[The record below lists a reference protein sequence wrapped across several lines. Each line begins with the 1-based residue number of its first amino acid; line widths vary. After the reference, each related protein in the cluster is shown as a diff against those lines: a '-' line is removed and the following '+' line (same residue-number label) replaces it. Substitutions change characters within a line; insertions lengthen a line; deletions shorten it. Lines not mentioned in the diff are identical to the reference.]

1 VSQRSPVALVVLFV
15 LLPVALTFAPAFAHA
30 QVPAARAKAIVTVV
44 DQSGGFIPGATVTIV
59 GLESATKVAPVAPAK
74 TDEKGIATFNNL
86 PLGRYSIQGEFS
98 GFQLGLVR
106 DVRLKAGENKHIVIL
121 PLKQMSES
129 VTVAQ
134 DSLQAASSRPTLGTA
149 LTREQIDALS
159 DDPDELQRQIN
170 DLAGPNAT
178 IRVDSFE
185 GSQLPPKAQIKSIH
199 ITRDQYAAENHF
211 IGGLFIDIVTQPGIG
226 KIRGNGN
233 INYNGS
239 QLNSHTAFVPEK
251 PSEQNRSVG
260 FGMGGTIVPQKSDF
274 SINFNGQDSYTQPNT
289 FIYTAQG
296 QQTETLSIHVPRR
309 QASVSATMNYA
320 ITKDQTIR
328 VSAFVGGNG
337 QDNLGIAGNNLSDRA
352 YSQRAR
358 NRQVNFQEV
367 GPIGRRLFLNT
378 RGRFLY
384 NHNWANSL
392 TEAQTIVI
400 NDAQTRGGAQRRGGS
415 VSKTLS
421 LQSDLDY
428 IRGINSWRAG
438 IQFDGTWYDANDDS
452 NYLGTYTFTSLEAFA
467 AGQPTFFTKRIGD
480 PTIAYSNMQAGM
492 YLQDDIRVSKTLT
505 LSPGIRYEVQTHVTD
520 YNGFGPRFGAT
531 WSPFKSGKTTIR
543 GGGGIFYDWLG
554 VGTYAQTIRVDGFHQ
569 RDLTI
574 TNPTYPDPGNV
585 GNITAT
591 NRYLIASNYVMPRS
605 LGVNVGV
612 DRTITPRIRVSGG
625 YTFTRGTKVARGDNL
640 NAPIDGVRPDPL
652 FLNVIETV
660 SDGAYRSHEA
670 YVSSSFSL
678 VSGPAAQ
685 QPRFNWKRL
694 SFNGSYSASHYRNNT
709 DGAFAVPASGTLAT
723 EWGPNGRGTHFV
735 SMSINSGVVKNM
747 NVNVGFN
754 TSSGGYY
761 NITTGFDNNGDLM
774 FNDRPAG
781 VSRNSAQIPVWNVG
795 LRAGLNYTFTFGKT
809 ASSAPPGIMITS
821 EGGGRLSVAQAPTST
836 AGRYRVSINV
846 NANNLTNRNN
856 YGGYVGNLSNLQG
869 FGKPTTSGEPRRI
882 NISMSFGF

>member
-1 VSQRSPVALVVLFV
+1 MSRRSPILLVFLLLLTLVPAL
-15 LLPVALTFAPAFAHA
+15 AHA
-30 QVPAARAKAIVTVV
+30 QVPAQRAKAIVTVV
-44 DQSGGFIPGATVTIV
+44 DPSGGFIPGATVTLV
-59 GLESATKVAPVAPAK
+59 GLENATKANSFAPVK
-74 TDEKGIATFNNL
+74 TDDKGIATFSNL
-86 PLGRYSIQGEFS
+86 IIGRYAIQGEFP

-106 DVRLKAGENKHIVIL
+106 DVRLKAGDNKHVIIL

-129 VTVAQ
+129 VTVGQ
-134 DSLQAASSRPTLGTA
+134 DSLQAASTRPSLGTA

-185 GSQLPPKAQIKSIH
+185 GSQLPPKAMIKSIH

-226 KIRGNGN
+226 KLRGNGN
-233 INYNGS
+233 VNYNGS

-251 PSEQNRSVG
+251 PSEQNRSFG
-260 FGMGGTIVPQKSDF
+260 FGMGGTIVPQKADF

-296 QQTETLSIHVPRR
+296 RQTETLSLHVPRR
-309 QASVSATMNYA
+309 QASINGTVNYA

-337 QDNLGIAGNNLSDRA
+337 QDNLGIGGNNVADRA

-378 RGRFLY
+378 RGRFFY
-384 NHNWANSL
+384 NHIWANSL
-392 TEAQTIVI
+392 LETPTIVI

-415 VSKTLS
+415 YSKSLS

-438 IQFDGTWYDANDDS
+438 VQFDGTWYDSNDNS
-452 NYLGTYTFTSLEAFA
+452 NYLGTYTFTGVPAYA
-467 AGQPTFFTKRIGD
+467 AGKPTFFSKRIGD
-480 PTIAYSNMQAGM
+480 PTIKYSNMQAGF
-492 YLQDDIRVSKTLT
+492 YLQDDIRISKTLT

-531 WSPFKSGKTTIR
+531 WSPFKSGKTSIR

-554 VGTYAQTIRVDGFHQ
+554 VGTYAQTILIDGHHQ
-569 RDLTI
+569 QDLQI
-574 TNPTYPDPGNV
+574 TNPSYPDPGNI
-585 GNITAT
+585 GNITTT
-591 NRYLIASNYVMPRS
+591 NKYLLGPDYVMPRS
-605 LGVNVGV
+605 LGINIGV
-612 DRTITPRIRVSGG
+612 DQTITSRIRINAG
-625 YTFTRGTKVARGDNL
+625 YTFTRGTQVAHGNNL
-640 NAPIDGVRPDPL
+640 NAPVNGVRQDPL

-660 SDGAYRSHEA
+660 SDASYRSHSA
-670 YVSSSFSL
+670 YVGTSFSL
-678 VSGPAAQ
+678 TTPKPGAS
-685 QPRFNWKRL
+685 QPRFDWKRL
-694 SFNGSYSASHYRNNT
+694 SFNGSYSASRYRSNGEGPFT
-709 DGAFAVPASGTLAT
+709 PPASGTLAT
-723 EWGPNGRGTHFV
+723 EWGPSGRGTHFV
-735 SMSINSGVVKNM
+735 SVGINSGALKNANI
-747 NVNVGFN
+747 NVSLN

-761 NITTGFDNNGDLM
+761 NVTTGFDNNGDLM

-781 VSRNSAQIPVWNVG
+781 VSRNSAQVPVWNVG
-795 LRAGLNYTFTFGKT
+795 LRAGFSYSFTFGKGV
-809 ASSAPPGIMITS
+809 SNLPPGIMIN
-821 EGGGRLSVAQAPTST
+821 GGDRGQLTVTTMAPSA
-836 AGRYRVSINV
+836 AGRYRVSLNV
-846 NANNLTNRNN
+846 NANNITNRNN
-856 YGGYVGNLSNLQG
+856 YGGYLGNMANLLG
-869 FGKPTTSGEPRRI
+869 FGQPTSSGEPRRI
-882 NISMSFGF
+882 NVSMSFGF